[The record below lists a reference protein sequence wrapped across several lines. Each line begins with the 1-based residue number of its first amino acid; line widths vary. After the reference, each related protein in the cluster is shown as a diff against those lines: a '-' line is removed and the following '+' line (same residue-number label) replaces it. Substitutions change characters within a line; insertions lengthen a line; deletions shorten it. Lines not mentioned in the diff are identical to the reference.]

1 MRKNIAFRS
10 FISVLMLIFIVLNLL
25 SCGKETQPQD
35 LMAEVTRNENTE
47 VTPVDSENE
56 EFVTDFAVRILK
68 ASYKKDENTLIS
80 PLSVIYALAL
90 TANGAENNTLAEMEE
105 TLGIRRDDLNKYLYS
120 YMKNLPQGDDYK
132 LSLANS
138 IWFTD
143 DEKFTVNQE
152 FLQTNADY
160 YGGEI
165 YKVPF
170 RPETCNEINDWVKKK
185 TDGMIPEILDE
196 IPEYAIMYLVNALA
210 FDAKWVEPYEK
221 HQVRSGDFTKE
232 DGTKQKVDYMYCME
246 NLYLED
252 DNATGFIKY
261 YKGKKY
267 AFVAL
272 LPNEGVTVSEYI
284 DSLDGKALH
293 ELLASPKR
301 VAVETAIPKF
311 ETGFD
316 IELSEVLDDM
326 GMPEAF
332 DMKKADFSG
341 MGSYLNRVIYISR
354 VLHKTYISVGE
365 KGTQAGAVTVVEMK
379 NDGASIVV
387 DQKVVHLDRPFVY
400 MLIDCENNQPF
411 FIGTLED
418 VQ

>member
-1 MRKNIAFRS
+1 
-10 FISVLMLIFIVLNLL
+10 
-25 SCGKETQPQD
+25 
-35 LMAEVTRNENTE
+35 
-47 VTPVDSENE
+47 
-56 EFVTDFAVRILK
+56 
-68 ASYKKDENTLIS
+68 
-80 PLSVIYALAL
+80 
-90 TANGAENNTLAEMEE
+90 
-105 TLGIRRDDLNKYLYS
+105 
-120 YMKNLPQGDDYK
+120 LPQGDDYK